1 MRELNKLELEE
12 VNGGFGPAG
21 AGFGALVGA
30 VGYLGGAS
38 TSGNFS
44 WGGLASAT
52 GAGALS
58 GFVGGPVTSSVAR
71 FFLPRISFFGGAASS
86 I

>member
-1 MRELNKLELEE
+1 MRALNVFELKE

-21 AGFGALVGA
+21 AGFGAFVGA
-30 VGYLGGAS
+30 LGYLGGAS

-71 FFLPRISFFGGAASS
+71 FFLPRISFYGGAGSS
-86 I
+86 V